1 MSNSSGFDVDN
12 LFGRLNIGVRGLQ
25 AWREHRRARFDDV
38 TPAAT
43 VSRPPT
49 VAAASASPAA
59 SPARDIDNGPHPQ
72 GFVDFG
78 GRLVPVYRVPPPGPE
93 VSPAATSAAVPTP
106 EPPEPPP
113 AAPTT
118 AAPAPPPASTTDA
131 PRSTRLSSV
140 APLKIPL
147 PTPPACLARA
157 TTPAA
162 EEAEPAS
169 APEPTAAV
177 PAPEP
182 AHAAARMDFTLLEAV
197 LQHHRD
203 AEATRLEQVH
213 AEHRALLVVL
223 LGVHQA
229 QQTEQAE
236 QQQRL
241 IRNLLAEHRAELQT
255 HTEPLRALLTQQ
267 REDVQKLVAA
277 AGQTDAG
284 PTRSIT
290 ALHDLLAHQA
300 KLQAEAHEQT
310 EQHIADLA
318 DVLGGL
324 GQTIGQLAQ
333 ATFERKPSFVPP
345 ALASLPWPPPPSP
358 EPTPVLAPTP
368 SAASSSAE
376 APALPSPC
384 EPAAQPRACRADE
397 TPPPPLRPAREPHG
411 ETSRAQARV
420 REVLDELDDDDDD
433 LADIIDPDERSPRS
447 RLLPLTPLD
456 HSDSSEPAHV

>member
-12 LFGRLNIGVRGLQ
+12 LFGRLNLGVRGLQ

-38 TPAAT
+38 APAAT

-49 VAAASASPAA
+49 VVAAAASPAA
-59 SPARDIDNGPHPQ
+59 SPARDIENGPHPQ
-72 GFVDFG
+72 GFVDLG
-78 GRLVPVYRVPPPGPE
+78 GRLVPIYRVPPPGPE
-93 VSPAATSAAVPTP
+93 VSPAATPAAVPTP

-118 AAPAPPPASTTDA
+118 AAPAPASTTDA

-182 AHAAARMDFTLLEAV
+182 AQAAARMDFTLLEAV

-241 IRNLLAEHRAELQT
+241 ICDLLAEHRAELRS
-255 HTEPLRALLTQQ
+255 HTESIRDLLTQQ

-277 AGQTDAG
+277 AGHTDAG

-290 ALHDLLAHQA
+290 ALHDLLANQA

-333 ATFERKPSFVPP
+333 ATFERKPSFIPP

-358 EPTPVLAPTP
+358 PHTPAVAPTP
-368 SAASSSAE
+368 STASSSSE

-384 EPAAQPRACRADE
+384 EPVAQPSACRADE
-397 TPPPPLRPAREPHG
+397 TPPPPPRPAREPHG
-411 ETSRAQARV
+411 DTSRAQARV
-420 REVLDELDDDDDD
+420 REVLDELDDNDDDD
-433 LADIIDPDERSPRS
+433 LEDIVDPDERSPRS
-447 RLLPLTPLD
+447 RLPPFTPLD
-456 HSDSSEPAHV
+456 HSDSSEHAHV

>member
-1 MSNSSGFDVDN
+1 VP
-12 LFGRLNIGVRGLQ
+12 RPR
-25 AWREHRRARFDDV
+25 DD
-38 TPAAT
+38 
-43 VSRPPT
+43 
-49 VAAASASPAA
+49 
-59 SPARDIDNGPHPQ
+59 
-72 GFVDFG
+72 
-78 GRLVPVYRVPPPGPE
+78 
-93 VSPAATSAAVPTP
+93 
-106 EPPEPPP
+106 
-113 AAPTT
+113 
-118 AAPAPPPASTTDA
+118 
-131 PRSTRLSSV
+131 
-140 APLKIPL
+140 
-147 PTPPACLARA
+147 
-157 TTPAA
+157 PAA
-162 EEAEPAS
+162 EEAEPA
-169 APEPTAAV
+169 PELTAAV
-177 PAPEP
+177 PTPEP
-182 AHAAARMDFTLLEAV
+182 AHPAARMDFTILEAV

-223 LGVHQA
+223 LGVHHA

-241 IRNLLAEHRAELQT
+241 IRDLLAEHRAGLKT
-255 HTEPLRALLTQQ
+255 HTESLRDLLTQQ
-267 REDVQKLVAA
+267 REDVQKLVTA

-284 PTRSIT
+284 PTRSST
-290 ALHDLLAHQA
+290 ALHDLLTNQA

-345 ALASLPWPPPPSP
+345 ALASLPWPPPGPS
-358 EPTPVLAPTP
+358 PTPVLAPTP
-368 SAASSSAE
+368 STASSSAE

-397 TPPPPLRPAREPHG
+397 TPPPPPRPAREPYG
-411 ETSRAQARV
+411 EASRTQARV
-420 REVLDELDDDDDD
+420 REVIDELDDDDD
-433 LADIIDPDERSPRS
+433 LEDIVDPDERSPRS

>member
-12 LFGRLNIGVRGLQ
+12 LFGRLNLGVRGLQ

-38 TPAAT
+38 APAAT

-49 VAAASASPAA
+49 VVAAAASPAA
-59 SPARDIDNGPHPQ
+59 SPARDIDNGPHPH

-78 GRLVPVYRVPPPGPE
+78 GRLVPVYRVPSPGPE
-93 VSPAATSAAVPTP
+93 VSPAATQAAVPTP

-162 EEAEPAS
+162 EEAEPA
-169 APEPTAAV
+169 PELTAAV
-177 PAPEP
+177 PTPEP
-182 AHAAARMDFTLLEAV
+182 AHPAAGMDFTILEAV

-241 IRNLLAEHRAELQT
+241 IRDLLAEHRAELQS
-255 HTEPLRALLTQQ
+255 HTESIRDLLTQQ
-267 REDVQKLVAA
+267 REDVQKLVAG

-333 ATFERKPSFVPP
+333 ATFERKPAFVPP
-345 ALASLPWPPPPSP
+345 ALASLPWPPPSPS
-358 EPTPVLAPTP
+358 PTPVLAPTP
-368 SAASSSAE
+368 STATSPAE
-376 APALPSPC
+376 APPLPSPS
-384 EPAAQPRACRADE
+384 EPACRADE
-397 TPPPPLRPAREPHG
+397 TPPPPSRSAREAHG
-411 ETSRAQARV
+411 AQPILRA
-420 REVLDELDDDDDD
+420 L
-433 LADIIDPDERSPRS
+433 
-447 RLLPLTPLD
+447 
-456 HSDSSEPAHV
+456 

>member
-12 LFGRLNIGVRGLQ
+12 LFGRLNLGVRGLQ

-38 TPAAT
+38 APAAT

-49 VAAASASPAA
+49 VVAAAASPAA
-59 SPARDIDNGPHPQ
+59 SPARDIDNGPHPH
-72 GFVDFG
+72 GFVDLG
-78 GRLVPVYRVPPPGPE
+78 GRLLPVYRVPPPGPE
-93 VSPAATSAAVPTP
+93 VSPTATAVTTP

-118 AAPAPPPASTTDA
+118 AAPPLASTDA

-162 EEAEPAS
+162 DEAEPAS

-255 HTEPLRALLTQQ
+255 HTEPIRALLTQQ

-290 ALHDLLAHQA
+290 ALHDLLANQA

-358 EPTPVLAPTP
+358 PHTPAVAPTP
-368 SAASSSAE
+368 STASSSSE
-376 APALPSPC
+376 APALPSPR
-384 EPAAQPRACRADE
+384 EPAAQPRASRADE
-397 TPPPPLRPAREPHG
+397 TPPPHPRPAREPHG
-411 ETSRAQARV
+411 EASRAQARV
-420 REVLDELDDDDDD
+420 REVIDQLDDDDDD
-433 LADIIDPDERSPRS
+433 DLEDIVDPDERSPRS
-447 RLLPLTPLD
+447 RLPPFTPLD

>member
-12 LFGRLNIGVRGLQ
+12 LFGRLNLGDRGLQ

-38 TPAAT
+38 APAAT
-43 VSRPPT
+43 VSRPPPV
-49 VAAASASPAA
+49 VAAAARPAA
-59 SPARDIDNGPHPQ
+59 SPARDIANGPHPH

-78 GRLVPVYRVPPPGPE
+78 GRLVPVYRVPSPGPE
-93 VSPAATSAAVPTP
+93 VSPAATQAAVPTP

-162 EEAEPAS
+162 EEAEPA
-169 APEPTAAV
+169 PELTAAV
-177 PAPEP
+177 PTPEP
-182 AHAAARMDFTLLEAV
+182 AHPAAGMDFTILEAV

-223 LGVHQA
+223 PGVHQA

-241 IRNLLAEHRAELQT
+241 IRDLLAEHRAELQS
-255 HTEPLRALLTQQ
+255 HTESIRDLLTQQ
-267 REDVQKLVAA
+267 REDVQKLVAG

-290 ALHDLLAHQA
+290 ALHDLLANQA
-300 KLQAEAHEQT
+300 KLQAEANEQT

-333 ATFERKPSFVPP
+333 ATFERKPSFV
-345 ALASLPWPPPPSP
+345 S
-358 EPTPVLAPTP
+358 PTPALAPTP
-368 SAASSSAE
+368 STASSSAE
-376 APALPSPC
+376 APARPSPS
-384 EPAAQPRACRADE
+384 EPAAHPRACRADE
-397 TPPPPLRPAREPHG
+397 TPPPPSRSAREAHG
-411 ETSRAQARV
+411 EASRAQARV
-420 REVLDELDDDDDD
+420 REVIDQLDADDDDD
-433 LADIIDPDERSPRS
+433 LEDIVDPDERSPRS
-447 RLLPLTPLD
+447 RLPPFTPLD